1 MIDKFTIK
9 ELLTFIIFLNI
20 GGLAGIYACIA
31 HHRTELKDHAQLYK
45 AIMKI
50 SGDLPH

>member
-9 ELLTFIIFLNI
+9 ELLTLIILLNI
-20 GGLAGIYACIA
+20 GGLASIYACIA
-31 HHRTELKDHAQLYK
+31 HLRTCLKDHAQIYK
-45 AIMKI
+45 AITRI